1 MRRNADAAFNLAACL
16 EDGTGAEKNL
26 VEAYAHYTLAIKCG
40 RTSGA
45 RDRLELIGAQLAP
58 SEIEKAKNRCT
69 EVYYLIYQEERE
81 AEIIRQQQES
91 RLRLERQVAADKAE
105 AIKKEAAVKEKA
117 KQLEAIKAKAAQG
130 DSDAEYKLGC
140 SYETGD
146 DGLSPKDEKSAAS
159 CFLKA
164 AMQGH
169 AEAQYRL
176 GLCYLTGKGTPKDL
190 LNAYAL
196 FEISG
201 NHLQQARNQL
211 PIVQKS
217 MTDAQIIAG
226 PKRIRE
232 LQKEI
237 EASISKKSASR

>member
-1 MRRNADAAFNLAACL
+1 
-16 EDGTGAEKNL
+16 
-26 VEAYAHYTLAIKCG
+26 
-40 RTSGA
+40 
-45 RDRLELIGAQLAP
+45 
-58 SEIEKAKNRCT
+58 
-69 EVYYLIYQEERE
+69 
-81 AEIIRQQQES
+81 
-91 RLRLERQVAADKAE
+91 
-105 AIKKEAAVKEKA
+105 
-117 KQLEAIKAKAAQG
+117 
-130 DSDAEYKLGC
+130 LGC

-146 DGLSPKDEKSAAS
+146 DGHSPKDEKSAAS
-159 CFLKA
+159 WFLKA